1 MCRPSAAVVKAS
13 PFSQVTVFNKPMD
26 LKQNYFELFHCE
38 PGFDLDL
45 HELANQYRAL
55 QKTAHPD
62 RFVTGTDQEKRFSA
76 QMTSRINEGYD
87 TLKHPLKRAIY
98 LLDRSG
104 VEIEHNPTLEPT
116 FLMEQIELREELE
129 DIGEAGEDGLP
140 RLDQFRSKG
149 KTVLEALQAEFV
161 QAYPAS
167 LPNAEHAVYKMQFIH
182 KLLSEAKQL
191 EERILDY

>member
-1 MCRPSAAVVKAS
+1 
-13 PFSQVTVFNKPMD
+13 MD
-26 LKQNYFELFHCE
+26 LKQNYFELFQSE

-45 HELANQYRAL
+45 SELANRYREL

-87 TLKHPLKRAIY
+87 TLKHPLKRAVY
-98 LLDRSG
+98 LLDQAD
-104 VEIEHNPTLEPT
+104 VEIEHNPTLDPM
-116 FLMEQIELREELE
+116 FLMEQIELREEME

-140 RLDQFRSKG
+140 RLDEFRSKG
-149 KTVLEALQAEFV
+149 KAVLASLEAEFV
-161 QAYPAS
+161 KAYPAS
-167 LPNAEHAVYKMQFIH
+167 LPEAEQTVYKMQFIH

>member
-1 MCRPSAAVVKAS
+1 
-13 PFSQVTVFNKPMD
+13 
-26 LKQNYFELFHCE
+26 LFHCE

-104 VEIEHNPTLEPT
+104 VEIEHNPTLEPM

-161 QAYPAS
+161 QAYPVS